1 MTGRQDD
8 RQRILDEYMI
18 DVESPAPLGQQQ
30 DQDDYQHVYVALVQ
44 VTQDLQTAGHHPQVK
59 LIY

>member
-1 MTGRQDD
+1 MLFRDHNTV
-8 RQRILDEYMI
+8 IYN
-18 DVESPAPLGQQQ
+18 VECPTLLGQQQ
-30 DQDDYQHVYVALVQ
+30 DQDDHQHVYVALVQ